1 MSDKESIFV
10 QIASYRDP
18 QLSLTLDDLLSKAKN
33 SENITIGICWQHSS
47 EDTWDNI
54 DNFKN
59 DPRVRIIDIDYKD
72 SKGACWARSKVQ
84 SLYSGE
90 KYTLQI
96 DSHMRFIQ
104 DWDDKV
110 ISMWKDLNDPK
121 AILTSYPPE
130 FYPDKEEELWKKEPH
145 IIHVYSISGSET
157 SQRPKTPKDWKNRAS
172 PYRAIHVAAGFIFAS
187 SSIIKDVPYDPDLY
201 FSGEEANL
209 AIRFF
214 TNGYNL
220 YHPHKI
226 ILWHYYTRKEFAK
239 HWSDHKDWHKLSKTA
254 KERLKILTSNKDKQ
268 KLDKF
273 GIGSVRTLED
283 YQNYSGIDYSRNIL
297 HLDTIE
303 AKEPPVDLSKP
314 ERWSY
319 VVKTFKQKIS
329 WDYDSIEKCDDPSFW
344 AFIFKDQ
351 HNNEI
356 YRIDL
361 KYSENKDLI
370 DGKITEKEFTFTY
383 HSPYQEP
390 KAIIV
395 WPYSKSKK
403 WLKNIKEPIKDSI

>member
-18 QLSLTLDDLLSKAKN
+18 QLSLTLNDLLSKAKN
-33 SENITIGICWQHSS
+33 PENITIGICWQHSS
-47 EDTWDNI
+47 EDAWDNI

-59 DPRVRIIDIDYKD
+59 DPRIRIIDVDYKD
-72 SKGACWARSKVQ
+72 SRGACWARSKVQ

-104 DWDDKV
+104 DWDDNV

-130 FYPDKEEELWKKEPH
+130 FYPDKEEKFWKKEPH
-145 IIHVYSISGSET
+145 IIHVYSINGSET
-157 SQRPKTPKDWKNRAS
+157 SQRPKTPKDWINRTS

-239 HWSDHKDWHKLSKTA
+239 HWSDHKDWHKLSKIA
-254 KERLKILTSNKDKQ
+254 KERLKVLTSDTNKQ
-268 KLDKF
+268 ILDKF
-273 GIGSVRTLED
+273 CIGSVRTLED
-283 YQNYSGIDYSRNIL
+283 YQNYSGIDYKRNIL
-297 HLDTIE
+297 HLDTVD
-303 AKEPPVDLSKP
+303 AKEPPVDLSNK

-319 VVKTFKQKIS
+319 TKKTFKEKIS
-329 WDYDSIEKCDDPSFW
+329 WNYNLIDKCEDPKFW
-344 AFIFKDQ
+344 AIIIKDQ
-351 HNNEI
+351 NNTEL
-356 YRIDL
+356 YR
-361 KYSENKDLI
+361 KDIVYKEYKDII
-370 DGKITEKEFTFTY
+370 DGKVSEIEIEFEYYFPFQ
-383 HSPYQEP
+383 SPNI
-390 KAIIV
+390 AMI
-395 WPYSKSKK
+395 WPYSESKQ
-403 WLKNIKEPIKDSI
+403 WLKNTIWKI